1 MAVNYGWRMGILATS
16 LPVFIGCFILW
27 FLVEEKPRENP
38 NRNSYTRIEEHSS
51 KLSYTEPALISIAYM
66 GHMWELYA
74 FWGWIGPFM
83 VASVSSAGIAS
94 SAATTLGNQLAA
106 LIVLVGVPAVW
117 LWGIAAD
124 KIGRIKA
131 IIMASIFSLIPQF
144 FFGYL
149 VGQAPLNLMAFG
161 LWIGF
166 WVVADSA
173 IYKASLTE
181 MVPSKM
187 RATMLGV
194 QSAFGFGMTALAP
207 AVFGQILEYYNGGV
221 PPTDAA
227 IWGPSFFVLGIGA
240 LLSPIATII
249 LAKMQRSK
257 RQGAQ

>member
-1 MAVNYGWRMGILATS
+1 
-16 LPVFIGCFILW
+16 
-27 FLVEEKPRENP
+27 
-38 NRNSYTRIEEHSS
+38 
-51 KLSYTEPALISIAYM
+51 
-66 GHMWELYA
+66 
-74 FWGWIGPFM
+74 
-83 VASVSSAGIAS
+83 
-94 SAATTLGNQLAA
+94 
-106 LIVLVGVPAVW
+106 
-117 LWGIAAD
+117 
-124 KIGRIKA
+124 
-131 IIMASIFSLIPQF
+131 
-144 FFGYL
+144 
-149 VGQAPLNLMAFG
+149 MAFG

-187 RATMLGV
+187 RATMLGA
-194 QSAFGFGMTALAP
+194 QSAFGFGMAALAP